1 MNLYYKYIS
10 LLLFLSLTPVFIKAQ
25 TNFPDSIILKNRDL
39 RIMFYN
45 TENFFDTENDSIKN
59 DDEFLPTQGK
69 FWNRSRYYSKQK
81 HISQVIAA
89 IGGWSPPDV
98 IGFCEIENR
107 RVLDD
112 FIRYAPIKKF
122 HYKIIHKESPDLRG
136 IDVALLYR
144 PERFIP
150 ISYKAIE
157 IRYPFSNSKTRDI
170 LYVKGR
176 TRQHDTLH
184 IFVNHWPSRWGGQ
197 LETERKRMFVASVL
211 RKNVDSV
218 FQTNPR
224 ANIIIMGDLND
235 YPENHSI
242 SQTLRAKD
250 TYDNIQPTE
259 LYNLSA
265 YLQNVK
271 HQGTHKHE
279 GKWGTLDQF
288 IVSGAL
294 LDKKNTIYTSLNDV
308 HIYNADF
315 LLEDDKRYSGYETN
329 RTYIGYKYHGG
340 YSDHLPTFLDLLK
353 NE

>member
-1 MNLYYKYIS
+1 MKLKTIQ
-10 LLLFLSLTPVFIKAQ
+10 LLFILIFSTDFYAQ
-25 TNFPDSIILKNRDL
+25 SVYPDSIILKPRTL

-45 TENFFDTENDSIKN
+45 AENFFDTENDSVKN

-69 FWNRSRYYSKQK
+69 FWNKQRYYTKQK
-81 HISQVIAA
+81 HISQVITA
-89 IGGWSPPDV
+89 IGGWSPPEI
-98 IGFCEIENR
+98 IGLCEIENR
-107 RVLDD
+107 KVLDD
-112 FIRYAPIKKF
+112 FLKYAPIKKF
-122 HYKIIHKESPDLRG
+122 NYKIIHKESPDLRG

-144 PERFIP
+144 REHFIP
-150 ISYKAIE
+150 ISYRAIE

-176 TRQHDTLH
+176 TKQYDTLH

-218 FQTNPR
+218 FQTNLR

-235 YPENHSI
+235 YPENKSVREVLKANDQYEKI
-242 SQTLRAKD
+242 SPA
-250 TYDNIQPTE
+250 E

-265 YLQNVK
+265 YLQNTK
-271 HQGTHKHE
+271 HIGTHKHD

-294 LDKKNTIYTSLNDV
+294 LDKKNKIYTSLNDV
-308 HIYNADF
+308 HIYNASF
-315 LLEDDKRYSGYETN
+315 LLEEDKQFTGYATN

-340 YSDHLPTFLDLLK
+340 YSDHLPTFLDLFK
-353 NE
+353 QE